1 MLSKLP
7 SCVSLFQSRP
17 ARRPS
22 APPLRL
28 LKRLIVNADDF
39 GFSAE
44 VNAGVVRAHRDG
56 ILGSASLMVAEPA
69 AKAAAE
75 LARHNPALDVGLHA
89 VVCQGRSVLDSRQ
102 LRGAADASGRFSEN
116 PVLAGMRY
124 FFDRSMRTK
133 MTDELRAQVERHL
146 ELVGYLNHI
155 DGHLNLHVHPILA
168 DILID
173 LAVEYKVPCI
183 RLPRESVMTTL
194 RLSRD
199 HAPGK
204 LFESAIFRTLSRRV
218 HRRMAE
224 RGLRSTDAL
233 FGLHQSG
240 HLEEDYVVGVIERLR
255 DGTTELYFHPAAD
268 VGGVPPEPQQQLEV
282 EILTSPRV
290 RAAIDR
296 NGIELTTFAD
306 LAKRE
311 LAA

>member
-1 MLSKLP
+1 M
-7 SCVSLFQSRP
+7 
-17 ARRPS
+17 
-22 APPLRL
+22 
-28 LKRLIVNADDF
+28 KRVIVNADDF
-39 GFSAE
+39 GLSPE
-44 VNAGVVRAHRDG
+44 VNAGVIRAHRDG

-75 LARHNPALDVGLHA
+75 LVRQNPALDVGLHA
-89 VVCQGRSVLDSRQ
+89 VVCRGRSVLDAAH
-102 LRGAADASGRFSEN
+102 LRGAVDASGRFLEK

-155 DGHLNLHVHPILA
+155 DGHLNFHVHPLFA
-168 DILID
+168 AILID

-183 RLPRESVMTTL
+183 RLPRENVLTTL
-194 RLSRD
+194 RLRRNNVPS
-199 HAPGK
+199 K
-204 LFESAIFRTLSRRV
+204 LIEAVIFRTLSRRT
-218 HRRMAE
+218 HRMMTE

-240 HLEEDYVVGVIERLR
+240 HLDEDYIVGVIDQLR

-268 VGGVPPEPQQQLEV
+268 VGGIPPSPAAQLEV
-282 EILTSPRV
+282 EILTSPRM
-290 RAAIDR
+290 RDAIDR
-296 NGIELTTFAD
+296 NHIELITFAD
-306 LAKRE
+306 LSKRD

>member
-1 MLSKLP
+1 M
-7 SCVSLFQSRP
+7 
-17 ARRPS
+17 
-22 APPLRL
+22 
-28 LKRLIVNADDF
+28 IVNADDF
-39 GFSAE
+39 GLSPE
-44 VNAGVVRAHRDG
+44 VNAGVIRAHRDG

-69 AKAAAE
+69 AKAAAD
-75 LARHNPALDVGLHA
+75 LARQNPALDVGLHA
-89 VVCQGRSVLDSRQ
+89 VVCRGRSILNAAH
-102 LRGAADASGRFSEN
+102 LPGAVDASGHFLEN
-116 PVLAGMRY
+116 PVFAGMRY

-155 DGHLNLHVHPILA
+155 DGHLNFHVHPLFA
-168 DILID
+168 DILIE

-194 RLSRD
+194 RLRRNHVPS
-199 HAPGK
+199 K
-204 LFESAIFRTLSRRV
+204 LIEFVIFRILSRRM
-218 HRRMAE
+218 RRMMAE

-240 HLEEDYVVGVIERLR
+240 HLDEDYIVGVIDKLR

-268 VGGVPPEPQQQLEV
+268 VGDIPPSAAAQLEV

-290 RAAIDR
+290 RDAIDR
-296 NGIELTTFAD
+296 NAIELITFAN
-306 LAKRE
+306 LSERN

>member
-1 MLSKLP
+1 M
-7 SCVSLFQSRP
+7 
-17 ARRPS
+17 
-22 APPLRL
+22 
-28 LKRLIVNADDF
+28 KRLIVNADDF
-39 GFSAE
+39 GLSPE
-44 VNAGVVRAHRDG
+44 VNAGVIRAHRDG

-69 AKAAAE
+69 AKAAAD
-75 LARHNPALDVGLHA
+75 LARQNPALDVGLHA
-89 VVCQGRSVLDSRQ
+89 VVCRGRSILNAAH
-102 LRGAADASGRFSEN
+102 LPGAVDASGHFLEN
-116 PVLAGMRY
+116 PVFAGMRY

-155 DGHLNLHVHPILA
+155 DGHLNFHVHPLFA
-168 DILID
+168 DILIE

-194 RLSRD
+194 RLRRNHVPS
-199 HAPGK
+199 K
-204 LFESAIFRTLSRRV
+204 LIEFVIFRILSRRM
-218 HRRMAE
+218 RRMMAE

-240 HLEEDYVVGVIERLR
+240 HLDEDYIVGVIDKLR

-268 VGGVPPEPQQQLEV
+268 VGDIPPSAAAQLEV

-290 RAAIDR
+290 RDAIDR
-296 NGIELTTFAD
+296 NAIELITFAN
-306 LAKRE
+306 LSERN

>member
-1 MLSKLP
+1 
-7 SCVSLFQSRP
+7 
-17 ARRPS
+17 
-22 APPLRL
+22 

-39 GFSAE
+39 GLSPE
-44 VNAGVVRAHRDG
+44 VNAGVIRAHRDG

-69 AKAAAE
+69 AKAAAD
-75 LARHNPALDVGLHA
+75 LARQNPALDVGLHA
-89 VVCQGRSVLDSRQ
+89 VVCRGRSILNAAH
-102 LRGAADASGRFSEN
+102 LPGAVDASGHFLEN

-155 DGHLNLHVHPILA
+155 DGHLNFHVHPLFA
-168 DILID
+168 DILIE

-194 RLSRD
+194 RLRRNHVPS
-199 HAPGK
+199 K
-204 LFESAIFRTLSRRV
+204 LIEFVIFRILSRRM
-218 HRRMAE
+218 RRMMAE

-240 HLEEDYVVGVIERLR
+240 HLDEDYIVGVIDKLR

-268 VGGVPPEPQQQLEV
+268 VGDIPPSAAAQLEV

-290 RAAIDR
+290 RDAIDR
-296 NGIELTTFAD
+296 NAIELITFAN
-306 LAKRE
+306 LSERN